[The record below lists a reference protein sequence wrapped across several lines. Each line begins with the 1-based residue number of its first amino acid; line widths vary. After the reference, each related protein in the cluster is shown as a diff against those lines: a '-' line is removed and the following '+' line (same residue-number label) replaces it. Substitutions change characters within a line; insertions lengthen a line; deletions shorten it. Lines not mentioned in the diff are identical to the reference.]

1 MAGWLPWIG
10 GVYALYALGVVIY
23 GQELK
28 LYAGGI
34 RLLSTSPVRALSQD
48 LPIGL
53 GLVLAGLAAGRL
65 SGLSPARLKR
75 AWQMRQADCLS
86 LLAAVCALGVK
97 LLIDAVFRRSPYYAW
112 GHDILSLKPA
122 LPARVLENLELLRDT
137 VIPYVWG
144 LKAPL
149 NPPWIS
155 LACLGLVLASALVCL
170 LSGYPRWRQ
179 KPLSWLRE
187 NFPLYAMARVFCCF
201 WRDWCSAISCGTA
214 SAPATCT

>member
-1 MAGWLPWIG
+1 M
-10 GVYALYALGVVIY
+10 
-23 GQELK
+23 
-28 LYAGGI
+28 
-34 RLLSTSPVRALSQD
+34 
-48 LPIGL
+48 
-53 GLVLAGLAAGRL
+53 
-65 SGLSPARLKR
+65 SPARLKR
-75 AWQMRQADCLS
+75 AWQIRQADCLS

-187 NFPLYAMARVFCCF
+187 NFPLYAYGSGLLLLLAGLVFSDILRDRFSSRYLYIAILWYPFYCSIPSSCCLP
-201 WRDWCSAISCGTA
+201 G
-214 SAPATCT
+214 